1 MSGVQ
6 QAEKL
11 SQTNAAQ
18 QDQPRISWD
27 IGTAYDFFISLEV
40 ILNPEHYGL
49 RASWAAGVRSRL
61 LPEERKFLDELH
73 NNLQLPL
80 HWVHSLPSPKDA
92 DTALWAL
99 RRIPAAERSLV
110 LFNECEACGNTADIV
125 KKIVEQR
132 SWDVADL
139 EDIRVCYA
147 EHGKKSL
154 SAKELTGFLNWM
166 ARPDEYGEIYLSLM
180 QTYYQAFFAE
190 EEKRIAPIVR
200 DGLAHAQDLSLQMPL
215 HELLVELT
223 QGIHFEEPFDVSEL
237 VLVPGYWNTP
247 YVIFP
252 KIGPGTLLMVYGVRP
267 ANLSLVPGEQVPD
280 ALLLALKAIADPTR
294 LKILRYLSRESLTPA
309 QIARRLRLRA
319 PTVTHHLT
327 ALRLAGLVYLSLDV
341 GEERHYTAR
350 MEAIYATYSNLV
362 DFLTENGHSEK

>member
-1 MSGVQ
+1 MNGVQ

-11 SQTNAAQ
+11 PQTSAVPQ
-18 QDQPRISWD
+18 GQPKVSWD
-27 IGTAYDFFISLEV
+27 NGTAYDFFISLEV

-73 NNLQLPL
+73 NNLPLPL
-80 HWVHSLPSPKDA
+80 HWVHSLPNPKDA
-92 DTALWAL
+92 ETALWAL
-99 RRIPAAERSLV
+99 RRIPVAERSLA
-110 LFNECEACGNTADIV
+110 LFNECEACGNTAGII

-132 SWDVADL
+132 SWDEADL
-139 EDIRVCYA
+139 ESIRSCYA
-147 EHGKKSL
+147 EHEKKTK
-154 SAKELTGFLNWM
+154 SAKELAGFLNWM

-190 EEKRIAPIVR
+190 EEKRIAPILR
-200 DGLAHAQDLSLQMPL
+200 HGLAEAQDLSTQRSL
-215 HELLVELT
+215 HDLLVELT
-223 QGIHFEEPFDVSEL
+223 QGVRFDVPFDVPEI

-252 KIGPGTLLMVYGVRP
+252 KISPDQMLMVFGVRP

-294 LKILRYLSRESLTPA
+294 LKILRYLSKESLTPA

-341 GEERHYTAR
+341 GEEKHYTAR
-350 MEAIYATYSNLV
+350 MEAIHSTFSNLLN
-362 DFLTENGHSEK
+362 FLTKNGQLK

>member
-1 MSGVQ
+1 MNGAHQ
-6 QAEKL
+6 TEGI
-11 SQTNAAQ
+11 SQTSAAGQ
-18 QDQPRISWD
+18 KQPRVSWD
-27 IGTAYDFFISLEV
+27 LGTAYDFFISLEV
-40 ILNPEHYGL
+40 ILQPEHYGL

-61 LPEERKFLDELH
+61 QPEERKFLDELH
-73 NNLQLPL
+73 NDLPLPL
-80 HWVHSLPSPKDA
+80 HWVHSLPNPKDA

-99 RRIPAAERSLV
+99 RRIPAAERPLV
-110 LFNECEACGNTADIV
+110 LFNECEACGDTASIV
-125 KKIVEQR
+125 KKVVEQR
-132 SWDVADL
+132 SWDEADL
-139 EDIRVCYA
+139 DSIGVCYA
-147 EHGKKSL
+147 EHGKKTIG
-154 SAKELTGFLNWM
+154 AKEIAGFLSWM

-190 EEKRIAPIVR
+190 EEKRIAPILR
-200 DGLAHAQDLSLQMPL
+200 DGLANAQDLSRQMPL

-223 QGIHFEEPFDVSEL
+223 QGVHFEEPFDVSEL

-252 KIGPGTLLMVYGVRP
+252 KIAPDTMLMVFGVRP

-294 LKILRYLSRESLTPA
+294 LKILRYLSHESLTPA

-350 MEAIYATYSNLV
+350 LEAIHSTYSNLM
-362 DFLTENGHSEK
+362 DFLTENGKPEK